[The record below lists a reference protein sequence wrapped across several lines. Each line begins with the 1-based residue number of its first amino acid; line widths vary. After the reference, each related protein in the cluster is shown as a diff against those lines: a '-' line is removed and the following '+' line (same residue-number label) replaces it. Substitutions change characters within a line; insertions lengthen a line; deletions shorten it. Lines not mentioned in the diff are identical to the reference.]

1 MYLAVSKCAIS
12 FILFCYVNDKEQRLI
27 YYVSKA
33 MVDIETWYSK
43 MEQTA
48 LALRSVAR
56 KFRPYFQAYQ
66 EIVLMN

>member
-1 MYLAVSKCAIS
+1 M
-12 FILFCYVNDKEQRLI
+12 FCYVNDKEQRLI

-48 LALRSVAR
+48 LALRSVVR
-56 KFRPYFQAYQ
+56 KLRPYFQAYQ